1 MLIDCHQ
8 CKAKVDA
15 EIICEHNDNGFFAT
29 RTYLTK
35 CPSCDS
41 AIIAESHEDFTGEKS
56 VWSRPLRVYPRPKR
70 TLSTDTPPIVKNS
83 LEEAERCIQS
93 GAYLAATAMCGRSL
107 EAICRHYKTKD
118 NYLGGGLKEL
128 RDLGVIDARLYQW
141 GEELRD
147 QRNNAAHATDT
158 EVNAQDANDVMT
170 FTYAIIDYVF
180 LLALK
185 FEQFQKRKDD
195 RATKKLQSASKE
207 KS

>member
-1 MLIDCHQ
+1 MLIDCYQ

-15 EIICEHNDNGFFAT
+15 EIIGEHNDNDFFAT
-29 RTYLTK
+29 RTYLIK
-35 CPSCDS
+35 CPSCN
-41 AIIAESHEDFTGEKS
+41 AALIAESYEDFSGDKG
-56 VWSRPLRVYPRPKR
+56 VWSRPVRVYPRPKR
-70 TLSTDTPPIVKNS
+70 TLSADIPPIVKSS
-83 LEEAERCIQS
+83 LEEAERCMQS

-118 NYLGGGLKEL
+118 SYLGGGLKEL

-158 EVNAQDANDVMT
+158 EINAQDANDVMT

-195 RATKKLQSASKE
+195 RASKKLQSAKKE